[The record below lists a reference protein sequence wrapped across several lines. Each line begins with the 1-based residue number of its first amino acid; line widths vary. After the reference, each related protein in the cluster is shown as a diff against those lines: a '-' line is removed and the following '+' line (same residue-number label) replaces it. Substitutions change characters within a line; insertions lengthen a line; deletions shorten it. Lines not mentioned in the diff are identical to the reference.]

1 MSDDF
6 ISLNEAL
13 QLPDV
18 DASDAL
24 RAFDGDPL
32 RRIHRSELYSRP
44 PIDRGRAVEKNLRAS
59 LDRAESLDDAQRDKI
74 YREHMKAVE
83 TASGDDWRTSK
94 ANNEL
99 TPPCKPEFNQLF
111 PDHAQTDFGMVQATA
126 QKVATQMLHEGKSRQ
141 TCARLSRARG
151 VLSRGGGRIGN

>member
-32 RRIHRSELYSRP
+32 RRIHRSELYCTP
-44 PIDRGRAVEKNLRAS
+44 ADRWRFAQVEKNLRAS

-74 YREHMKAVE
+74 YTRA
-83 TASGDDWRTSK
+83 
-94 ANNEL
+94 
-99 TPPCKPEFNQLF
+99 
-111 PDHAQTDFGMVQATA
+111 
-126 QKVATQMLHEGKSRQ
+126 HEGS
-141 TCARLSRARG
+141 
-151 VLSRGGGRIGN
+151 